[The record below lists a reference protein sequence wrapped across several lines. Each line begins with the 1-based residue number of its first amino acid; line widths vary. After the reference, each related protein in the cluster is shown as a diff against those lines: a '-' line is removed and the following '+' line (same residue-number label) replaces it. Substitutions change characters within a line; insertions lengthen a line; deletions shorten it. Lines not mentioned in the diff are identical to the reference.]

1 MQTPSYP
8 SDNIHVQNRDHKQLY
23 PFKSEDQS
31 QNIEEKYAKEHEK
44 TSGDKLQKAVRMI
57 V

>member
-31 QNIEEKYAKEHEK
+31 QNIEEKYTKEHEK